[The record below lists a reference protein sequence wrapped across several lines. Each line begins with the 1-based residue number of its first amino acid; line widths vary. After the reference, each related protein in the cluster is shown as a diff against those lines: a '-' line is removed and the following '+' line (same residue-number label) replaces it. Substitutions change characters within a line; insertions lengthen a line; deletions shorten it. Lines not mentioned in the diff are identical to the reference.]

1 MHPNMFLSC
10 YILIFSGN
18 STKEQYY
25 HQKLTNRQEAIE
37 AVLYNTDAGIWHDF
51 SLHTNKSRE
60 YFYMS
65 NIFPVY
71 MECTDLT
78 NEKKEKLLQY
88 LQVINCRSCLIFK
101 LTRRKFQN
109 AF

>member
-1 MHPNMFLSC
+1 
-10 YILIFSGN
+10 
-18 STKEQYY
+18 
-25 HQKLTNRQEAIE
+25 
-37 AVLYNTDAGIWHDF
+37 
-51 SLHTNKSRE
+51 
-60 YFYMS
+60 MS

-101 LTRRKFQN
+101 LMRGKFQN